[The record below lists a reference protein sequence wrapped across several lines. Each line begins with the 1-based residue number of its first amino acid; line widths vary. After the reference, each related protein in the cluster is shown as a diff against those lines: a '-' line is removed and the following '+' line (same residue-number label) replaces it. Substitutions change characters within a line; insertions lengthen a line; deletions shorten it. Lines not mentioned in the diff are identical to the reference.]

1 MRLRRRTTLL
11 LVFAVLLL
19 LAFGYGWHAWRSLLR
34 EQGVE
39 RLEWQGLGLSAEG
52 IGLRRLALERR
63 GADGAS
69 LRLDVEHALLRWPG
83 LSGWRP
89 RLPGLRVEQVA
100 LAWQPAAASSDDDSA
115 ALDWTSLRETLAW
128 LPEQI
133 HLERFHLDLPCPA
146 GRCEQ
151 DGGLDIGRPSGALF
165 PLAAQLRLQQEAQ
178 QAQLD
183 AQLFEAPTG
192 WRLRTRAQLD
202 RQALLTLDSQLAP
215 SDGDGLWQ
223 GRLEAPGLPDT
234 RGLVV
239 WLNRWLPE
247 AQRLPDAPQAL
258 RLQADW
264 TIRLAPGSD
273 WLEPRRVLDGGG
285 SAALLVQAPQAWP
298 LPGLGNVQGELQV
311 QLDGDEGAWLPRQL
325 RSDLR
330 LSQLHGE
337 WLQALPAELR
347 PSALGLRSEP
357 LERDADSVTALR
369 LAFTSEGASTL
380 KLETRLDL
388 LGISPWAARLVEG
401 RLQVDAPCL
410 QYLGWKA
417 ERLVAEIPLEGRL
430 DGQRANLSF
439 GRGARLQAASLA
451 EPSTLHLGQPRL
463 DLAGAALELAY
474 QPLALHFAGPLQ
486 AQVGQLRQANLKPLA
501 WTFEGPLDTT
511 LERTSLKGRLSNGA
525 GLAADIQLQR
535 DAKTPLALSARLAE
549 VFFRTGNPL
558 AATLADWPGLLE
570 LGNGRAT
577 AAAGWKLDAAGASS
591 LDLDLTLKGLD
602 GIYDR
607 SELKGLGGSL
617 ALRLRG
623 GQLSLD
629 SPGLSLAE
637 ANPGLPLGPV
647 SFRGRYEAPLSAPG
661 SGRLSWQTLQSGLFG
676 GQASVPA
683 GSIRLGQAE
692 QKFAL
697 RIQGIQLG
705 EIFRVYPAEGLAGE
719 GALDGEL
726 PLMLNRWKPSVSG
739 GQVKAREPGYLRFRS
754 AKIEALGRS
763 NPGMKLVADALDDF
777 HYDVLQSSVDY
788 HENGKLLLGLRL
800 QGSNPDLEK
809 GRPVN
814 LNVNLEEDIPALLT
828 SLQLS
833 DRVSETI
840 RQRVQERMQKRKAS
854 AP

>member
-1 MRLRRRTTLL
+1 M
-11 LVFAVLLL
+11 
-19 LAFGYGWHAWRSLLR
+19 
-34 EQGVE
+34 
-39 RLEWQGLGLSAEG
+39 
-52 IGLRRLALERR
+52 
-63 GADGAS
+63 
-69 LRLDVEHALLRWPG
+69 RLDVEHALLRWPG

-183 AQLFEAPTG
+183 AQLFEEPTG

-401 RLQVDAPCL
+401 RLQVDAPRL

-430 DGQRANLSF
+430 DGQRASLSF

-451 EPSTLHLGQPRL
+451 EPSTLHLGQP
-463 DLAGAALELAY
+463 ASTS
-474 QPLALHFAGPLQ
+474 PGPLSNWPTSRWRCISPGRCRRRSDNS
-486 AQVGQLRQANLKPLA
+486 ARPTSNRWPGPSR
-501 WTFEGPLDTT
+501 PLDTT

-577 AAAGWKLDAAGASS
+577 AAAGWKLRCGGRLVPRPGPDPERPRRYLRPQRAEGAGRQPGLAPAWRSVEPGQPRPEPGRGQSRPAAGA
-591 LDLDLTLKGLD
+591 GEFP
-602 GIYDR
+602 R
-607 SELKGLGGSL
+607 
-617 ALRLRG
+617 AL
-623 GQLSLD
+623 
-629 SPGLSLAE
+629 
-637 ANPGLPLGPV
+637 
-647 SFRGRYEAPLSAPG
+647 
-661 SGRLSWQTLQSGLFG
+661 
-676 GQASVPA
+676 
-683 GSIRLGQAE
+683 
-692 QKFAL
+692 
-697 RIQGIQLG
+697 
-705 EIFRVYPAEGLAGE
+705 
-719 GALDGEL
+719 
-726 PLMLNRWKPSVSG
+726 
-739 GQVKAREPGYLRFRS
+739 
-754 AKIEALGRS
+754 
-763 NPGMKLVADALDDF
+763 
-777 HYDVLQSSVDY
+777 
-788 HENGKLLLGLRL
+788 
-800 QGSNPDLEK
+800 
-809 GRPVN
+809 
-814 LNVNLEEDIPALLT
+814 
-828 SLQLS
+828 
-833 DRVSETI
+833 
-840 RQRVQERMQKRKAS
+840 
-854 AP
+854 